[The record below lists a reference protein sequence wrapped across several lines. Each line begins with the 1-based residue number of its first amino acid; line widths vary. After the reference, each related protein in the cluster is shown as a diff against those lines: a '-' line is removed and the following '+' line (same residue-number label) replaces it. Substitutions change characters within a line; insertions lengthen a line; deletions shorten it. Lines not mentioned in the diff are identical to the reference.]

1 MKEQENIMIGGT
13 KPLIDCL
20 YDLQNIYKF
29 DITVVAKTGKI
40 ELDIK

>member
-1 MKEQENIMIGGT
+1 MKESENILIGGN
-13 KPLIDCL
+13 KSLIDCL

-40 ELDIK
+40 ELDVK